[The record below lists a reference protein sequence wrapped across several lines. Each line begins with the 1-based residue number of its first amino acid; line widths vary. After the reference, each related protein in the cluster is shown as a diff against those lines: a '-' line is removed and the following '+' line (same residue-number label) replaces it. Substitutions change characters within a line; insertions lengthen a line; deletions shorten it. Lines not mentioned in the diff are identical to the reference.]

1 MSAMAAAI
9 ETKLREAFAPQS
21 LIVRD
26 VSANHAGHAGARPG
40 GQTHFEVEIACAAFN
55 GLNRLAMH
63 RAVMGQ
69 LDDEFAGT
77 LHALN
82 IKAKG
87 VTED

>member
-9 ETKLREAFAPQS
+9 EKKLQAIFAPQT

-26 VSANHAGHAGARPG
+26 VSAGHAGHAGARPG
-40 GQTHFEVEIACAAFN
+40 GQTHFEVEITASHFNDLSRVAA
-55 GLNRLAMH
+55 H
-63 RAVMGQ
+63 RAVMGE
-69 LDDEFAGT
+69 LSEEFSGT

-87 VTED
+87 VG

>member
-9 ETKLREAFAPQS
+9 EQKLKAAFDPPS

-40 GQTHFEVEIACAAFN
+40 GQTHFEVEIIAAAFN
-55 GLNRLAMH
+55 GLSRVAAH
-63 RAVMGQ
+63 RAVMAELG
-69 LDDEFAGT
+69 DEFAGT

-82 IKAKG
+82 IKARG
-87 VTED
+87 VG